1 MRYHNFQ
8 TEDRVENKG
17 GAKLLV
23 CLLTIISLTLLLAGC
38 QGNNLQKDSLTEIK
52 IAILQVYSTGL
63 MVAAD
68 RSDTIDPGTNCFTKA
83 GLKPILIKRSKG
95 PEVVDALLGGSAE
108 VGTLA
113 VTPQALQA
121 VQGNQLVAFSTIQ
134 TADKD
139 IKVIG
144 HRSSGIN
151 GGSSL
156 KGKKVGYVG
165 GTYGEIFLSRYLTK
179 HGLNKS
185 NVSLVSAPPAQL
197 RDLFTS
203 KNLDAIVLWEPF
215 IQDILRD
222 SKKMISSLM
231 LIRQYIQVKSIYL
244 PDLLFCRKI
253 QKMLKNSLRL

>member
-1 MRYHNFQ
+1 VVFTIEEILMRYHNFQ

-113 VTPQALQA
+113 VRGYLETPKCGIFRQVCVASSESLQ
-121 VQGNQLVAFSTIQ
+121 
-134 TADKD
+134 
-139 IKVIG
+139 
-144 HRSSGIN
+144 
-151 GGSSL
+151 
-156 KGKKVGYVG
+156 Y
-165 GTYGEIFLSRYLTK
+165 E
-179 HGLNKS
+179 
-185 NVSLVSAPPAQL
+185 
-197 RDLFTS
+197 
-203 KNLDAIVLWEPF
+203 
-215 IQDILRD
+215 
-222 SKKMISSLM
+222 
-231 LIRQYIQVKSIYL
+231 
-244 PDLLFCRKI
+244 
-253 QKMLKNSLRL
+253 